1 MVDKRLRH
9 TFETRRQTNER
20 RTIPSHRI
28 ELTAV
33 ATSQLPSRF
42 VNVHFVG
49 LSVPFSNSST
59 AKVQGSHTDTLVVL
73 ARLFSNSTP
82 SPLKRALS
90 AYGNLGRQAPFDRRL
105 LQPIQRSVRLN
116 DVQVKRLAEGYRE
129 GETAYELA
137 GRFGVDR
144 RTVSTRLKEY
154 GVWLRRQSPTDAMVG
169 DMIRLYASGLSAE
182 QTAERVGVSADTVLN
197 HLRASGVNRR
207 APGRPHKTLE

>member
-1 MVDKRLRH
+1 MRDGKIANVGYHPPYNMLFSSSE
-9 TFETRRQTNER
+9 FEYGDLVVS
-20 RTIPSHRI
+20 PG
-28 ELTAV
+28 
-33 ATSQLPSRF
+33 QL
-42 VNVHFVG
+42 
-49 LSVPFSNSST
+49 SNSGIGQ
-59 AKVQGSHTDTLVVL
+59 VQGSHTDTLVVL

-129 GETAYELA
+129 GETTYELA

-169 DMIRLYASGLSAE
+169 DMIRLYASGLAAE

>member
-1 MVDKRLRH
+1 MS
-9 TFETRRQTNER
+9 ER
-20 RTIPSHRI
+20 THSTVLSPTVIDEFGPNAIWRAIS
-28 ELTAV
+28 ELV
-33 ATSQLPSRF
+33 VLP
-42 VNVHFVG
+42 G
-49 LSVPFSNSST
+49 PLPNSD
-59 AKVQGSHTDTLVVL
+59 ADWVQGSHTDTLVVL

-129 GETAYELA
+129 GETTYELA